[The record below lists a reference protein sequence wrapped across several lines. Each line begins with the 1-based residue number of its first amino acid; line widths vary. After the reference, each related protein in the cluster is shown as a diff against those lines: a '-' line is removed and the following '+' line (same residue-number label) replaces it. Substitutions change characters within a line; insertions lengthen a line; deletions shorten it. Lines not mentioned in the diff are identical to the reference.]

1 MKILYING
9 TYEGGSLRSTRELLA
24 QLPREDAVSRL
35 ILAQQPG
42 RIDGYLRRRATNLAV
57 KLGGHEPQNIV
68 ERMNR
73 TLGRRATY
81 LGSDEWSSSVVEN
94 AAAAFSASWNPDVVV
109 VSSVDRV
116 AWRRIRRDT
125 ADAGVPCVLYLRE
138 EALLAHLGLT
148 APPDLVLANSR
159 GLVDSCKRLGF
170 DAVLVP
176 SVIDLGRCEIESER
190 TTALLVNSTIA
201 YGLERVIELAELC
214 PNIDFVLQEST
225 QMTTTDVDLT
235 KSSCRQLGNL
245 EFRPFRQN
253 PADVYRDARVM
264 LAPYT
269 DSLES
274 NRPRSVLESQWNGI
288 PVVGTSRA
296 GLRDAVGPGGVLLAP
311 DAGMSEWVAT
321 LTALFE
327 SSDVYNDLVTKA
339 REHSQRDEVD
349 PVTIGAL
356 FIAALKGVVAAGS

>member
-1 MKILYING
+1 VKILYING

-159 GLVDSCKRLGF
+159 G
-170 DAVLVP
+170 
-176 SVIDLGRCEIESER
+176 IDLGRCEIESER